1 MMMMTVREH
10 DIMKQKT
17 AKRKKKNI
25 CENTTCSKTKIKYT
39 QRKKKKQ
46 KIEQAHCEMYCKH
59 E

>member
-1 MMMMTVREH
+1 MMMMMMTVREH

-39 QRKKKKQ
+39 QRKKKEAKDR
-46 KIEQAHCEMYCKH
+46 IGSLRDVL
-59 E
+59 